1 MPSPHAQISQR
12 TFWYYLLFFFT
23 HDPYLSGPYLHSV
36 PRPSFAHNCNCL
48 LPCYTFKQQPSGHHY
63 GETSFLSSSGRQ
75 KTCSHQN
82 DIVWTLFD
90 PLSTTFIHFWVI
102 LISWRVKN
110 LKSSL
115 WFEKDRGPKI
125 KFKWPSIQ
133 SFTAL

>member
-1 MPSPHAQISQR
+1 LPHCYCEGYDSQTCTLVHCESP
-12 TFWYYLLFFFT
+12 WY
-23 HDPYLSGPYLHSV
+23 
-36 PRPSFAHNCNCL
+36 
-48 LPCYTFKQQPSGHHY
+48 
-63 GETSFLSSSGRQ
+63 ETGSSGRQ
-75 KTCSHQN
+75 KTCSHQK

>member
-1 MPSPHAQISQR
+1 MQSAMGRVIQKTVLRAPIVMLHAEFCSVVIPVDSSPFICPIA
-12 TFWYYLLFFFT
+12 FAWLMKLMW
-23 HDPYLSGPYLHSV
+23 
-36 PRPSFAHNCNCL
+36 PRQA
-48 LPCYTFKQQPSGHHY
+48 
-63 GETSFLSSSGRQ
+63 SGRR

-115 WFEKDRGPKI
+115 WFERIADPKSSSNDPVFNLLLHYRS
-125 KFKWPSIQ
+125 KWFKKE
-133 SFTAL
+133 